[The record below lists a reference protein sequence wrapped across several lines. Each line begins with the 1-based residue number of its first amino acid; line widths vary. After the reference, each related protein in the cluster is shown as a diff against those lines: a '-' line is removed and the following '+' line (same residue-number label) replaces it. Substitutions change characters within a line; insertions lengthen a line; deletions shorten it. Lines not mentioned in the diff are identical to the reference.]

1 MEWLDRFN
9 EAINY
14 IEQRLDDEIDFE
26 KAANIACCSTYHFQR
41 MFSYIADIPLSE
53 YIRRRRMSKA
63 AIDLQSGD
71 VKIIDIALRYGY
83 DSPTAFNRAFQNIH
97 GIAPSAAKTLGTT
110 LKSFPPISLRIT
122 IKGDVEMNYKIEKKD
137 TFKIIGVKKHYS
149 ASIEECFASVPIFWQ
164 ETIKRGLIPKLC
176 ILNNCE
182 PYGVIGLSTCMD
194 SRNFD
199 YFVAV
204 ASDKECPANMYEYI
218 VPECTWAVFECIGAM
233 PDAMQN
239 LQKRIVTEW
248 LPSSGY
254 EYANAPDIEVYFEGN
269 QTAADYKCEAWLPII
284 KK

>member
-9 EAINY
+9 EAIKY
-14 IEQRLDDEIDFE
+14 IEQRLDNEIDIE

-71 VKIIDIALRYGY
+71 EKIIDIALKYGY
-83 DSPTAFNRAFQNIH
+83 DSPTAFNRAFQSIH

-122 IKGDVEMNYKIEKKD
+122 IKGDVEMNYKIEKKEA
-137 TFKIIGVKKHYS
+137 FKIIGVKKHYS
-149 ASIEECFASVPIFWQ
+149 ASIEECFASVPVFWQ
-164 ETIKRGLIPKLC
+164 ETIQSGLIPKLC
-176 ILNNCE
+176 LLNNKE

-199 YFVAV
+199 YFIAV
-204 ASDKECPANMYEYI
+204 ASDKECPADMDEYT
-218 VPECTWAVFECIGAM
+218 VPQCTWAVFECIGAM

-254 EYANAPDIEVYFEGN
+254 EYANAPDIELYFEGN
-269 QTAADYKCEAWLPII
+269 QTEADYKCEVWLPII

>member
-122 IKGDVEMNYKIEKKD
+122 IKGDVEMNYKIEKKEA
-137 TFKIIGVKKHYS
+137 FKIIGVKKHYS

-176 ILNNCE
+176 LLNNCE

-199 YFVAV
+199 YLIAV
-204 ASDKECPANMYEYI
+204 ASDKEYPANMDEYI